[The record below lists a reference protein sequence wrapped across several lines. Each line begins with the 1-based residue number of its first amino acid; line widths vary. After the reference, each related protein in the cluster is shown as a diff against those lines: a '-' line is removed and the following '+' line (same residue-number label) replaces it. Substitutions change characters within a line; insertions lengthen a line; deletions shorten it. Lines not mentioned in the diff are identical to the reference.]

1 MKTSVQA
8 RLDEE
13 TQAALDR
20 LVRRQSLTPS
30 EVVREG
36 IRLMDK
42 QCAAPP
48 RRKLIGIG
56 MFDSGIPTSQP
67 TRNTWR
73 ASAQAAQRRRCA
85 VKPALVDASF
95 LVAVYNRSDFHHSR
109 CARVHEVL
117 DQPLVTCE
125 PVIAESIHLL
135 RYAQGG
141 GCDPHRH
148 RTGVL
153 EIPFKLNESAG
164 RVQSILKKYGD
175 TPADFADACLIVMA
189 DELDTGDILT
199 LDRDF
204 AHYRWRRTRAFH
216 LLIPLD

>member
-1 MKTSVQA
+1 M
-8 RLDEE
+8 
-13 TQAALDR
+13 
-20 LVRRQSLTPS
+20 
-30 EVVREG
+30 
-36 IRLMDK
+36 
-42 QCAAPP
+42 
-48 RRKLIGIG
+48 
-56 MFDSGIPTSQP
+56 
-67 TRNTWR
+67 
-73 ASAQAAQRRRCA
+73 
-85 VKPALVDASF
+85 KPALVDASF

-109 CARVHEVL
+109 CARVHEAL

-125 PVIAESIHLL
+125 PVVAESIHLL
-135 RYAQGG
+135 RYAPGAADAILTGIEQ
-141 GCDPHRH
+141 
-148 RTGVL
+148 GVL

-216 LLIPLD
+216 LLVPLD